1 MKMRLL
7 AGLIL
12 VLLQTLSV
20 NAYEHFDILNVKN
33 RKIISVEKFVQ
44 EAREADIII
53 IGEIHD
59 DKRHHDFQLKVIEE
73 LNKRGLRL
81 AIAME
86 MFRQENQKA
95 LDDFIIG
102 KIPLNDFLKAYY
114 ENWSAPW
121 KLYSSIFLFAKD
133 KKIPLLG
140 INIPKEIT
148 EKVAENGFFS
158 LSKKDLEKLPPDVLC
173 DVDDEYVSFIKKIFS
188 LHGKGEKEFK
198 NFCEAQVLWDKSM
211 AFYVLDYM
219 KSNPGRKVIILTGAV
234 HAGKSAITAQIK
246 KLNKNINVLTVIP
259 QIYGRIE
266 PDKITDKDADYML
279 YE

>member
-1 MKMRLL
+1 MRVRLL
-7 AGLIL
+7 TGLLL
-12 VLLQTLSV
+12 VLFLQLSAS
-20 NAYEHFDILNVKN
+20 AYEHFDILNVKS
-33 RKIISVEKFVQ
+33 RKIISVEKFIQ

-73 LNKRGLRL
+73 LNKKGLKL

-86 MFRQENQKA
+86 MFRQENQKM
-95 LDDFIIG
+95 LDDFILG
-102 KIPLNDFLKAYY
+102 KKSLNDFLKAYY

-133 KKIPLLG
+133 NKIPLLG

-148 EKVAENGFFS
+148 EKVAEKGFFS

-211 AFYVLDYM
+211 AFYVLDYL
-219 KSNPGRKVIILTGAV
+219 KKNPGRKVIILTGAV
-234 HAGKSAITAQIK
+234 HAGKSAINAQIK
-246 KLNKNINVLTVIP
+246 KLNKNINAVTVIP

-266 PDKITDKDADYML
+266 PDKLTDKDADYML